1 MVCPWARCQ
10 PAGNRLHAPS
20 ARAALDED
28 TAIGEMLLLR
38 LPPAAK
44 RVDAELLYQ
53 SEHGVEVRFLLEGVI
68 AYAHRWP
75 LRAQA
80 VQEADEQRARLLRE
94 GWTVPAST

>member
-1 MVCPWARCQ
+1 MPGTVCKPRPREPLWTLTK
-10 PAGNRLHAPS
+10 GV
-20 ARAALDED
+20 
-28 TAIGEMLLLR
+28 
-38 LPPAAK
+38 K

-53 SEHGVEVRFLLEGVI
+53 SEHGVEVQFLLEGVM

-94 GWTVPAST
+94 GWKVPALTAQEARERD